1 MLPLGEFCRAHGI
14 RGEIKLSTNLPPK
27 FFSEVSVVFYGGKEY
42 VVESLRAVNGGAL
55 IKLQGIDTPEAANA
69 LRGAAYLP
77 DSSKPEL
84 DRDEFFWDD
93 VIGLKCVLTDGKEI
107 GKVFDV
113 SLTAPTP
120 VISVRRSSGVSGVS
134 SVSGGSCG
142 SRKATSQDILFPAIK
157 GLIKDVSLGDGIF
170 LLDAETFSR
179 VAVYED

>member
-1 MLPLGEFCRAHGI
+1 M
-14 RGEIKLSTNLPPK
+14 
-27 FFSEVSVVFYGGKEY
+27 FYGGKEY

-77 DSSKPEL
+77 DSAKPEL

-113 SLTAPTP
+113 SLTALTS
-120 VISVRRSSGVSGVS
+120 VISVRRSSGVSDGT
-134 SVSGGSCG
+134 GG

-157 GLIKDVSLGDGIF
+157 GLIKDVSLGDGIL

>member
-1 MLPLGEFCRAHGI
+1 M
-14 RGEIKLSTNLPPK
+14 
-27 FFSEVSVVFYGGKEY
+27 FYGGKEY

-107 GKVFDV
+107 GKVFEV

-120 VISVRRSSGVSGVS
+120 VISVRRSSGVSGGT
-134 SVSGGSCG
+134 GGS
-142 SRKATSQDILFPAIK
+142 SKATSQDILFPAIK

>member
-1 MLPLGEFCRAHGI
+1 M
-14 RGEIKLSTNLPPK
+14 
-27 FFSEVSVVFYGGKEY
+27 FYGGKEY

-77 DSSKPEL
+77 DSAKPEL

-120 VISVRRSSGVSGVS
+120 VISVRRSSGVSG
-134 SVSGGSCG
+134 GTGG

-157 GLIKDVSLGDGIF
+157 GLIKDVSLGDGIL
-170 LLDAETFSR
+170 LLDAETFSM

>member
-1 MLPLGEFCRAHGI
+1 M
-14 RGEIKLSTNLPPK
+14 
-27 FFSEVSVVFYGGKEY
+27 FYGGKEY

-77 DSSKPEL
+77 DSAKPEL

-120 VISVRRSSGVSGVS
+120 VISVRRSSGVSG
-134 SVSGGSCG
+134 GTGG

-157 GLIKDVSLGDGIF
+157 GLIKDVSLGDGIL
-170 LLDAETFSR
+170 LLDAETFNR

>member
-1 MLPLGEFCRAHGI
+1 M
-14 RGEIKLSTNLPPK
+14 
-27 FFSEVSVVFYGGKEY
+27 FYGDKEY

-120 VISVRRSSGVSGVS
+120 VISVRRSSGVSG
-134 SVSGGSCG
+134 GSCG

-157 GLIKDVSLGDGIF
+157 GLIKDVSLGDGIL

>member
-1 MLPLGEFCRAHGI
+1 M
-14 RGEIKLSTNLPPK
+14 
-27 FFSEVSVVFYGGKEY
+27 FYGGKEY

-120 VISVRRSSGVSGVS
+120 VISVRRSSGVSGVF
-134 SVSGGSCG
+134 GG

-157 GLIKDVSLGDGIF
+157 GLIKDVSLGDGIL

>member
-1 MLPLGEFCRAHGI
+1 M
-14 RGEIKLSTNLPPK
+14 
-27 FFSEVSVVFYGGKEY
+27 FYGGKEY

-120 VISVRRSSGVSGVS
+120 VISVRRSSGVSGS
-134 SVSGGSCG
+134 TGG

-157 GLIKDVSLGDGIF
+157 GLIKDVSLGDGIL
-170 LLDAETFSR
+170 LLDAEKFSR

>member
-1 MLPLGEFCRAHGI
+1 M
-14 RGEIKLSTNLPPK
+14 
-27 FFSEVSVVFYGGKEY
+27 FYGGKEY

-120 VISVRRSSGVSGVS
+120 VISVRRSSGVSGG
-134 SVSGGSCG
+134 SGG

>member
-1 MLPLGEFCRAHGI
+1 M
-14 RGEIKLSTNLPPK
+14 
-27 FFSEVSVVFYGGKEY
+27 FYGGKEY

-120 VISVRRSSGVSGVS
+120 VISVRRGSGAFG
-134 SVSGGSCG
+134 G

-157 GLIKDVSLGDGIF
+157 GLIKDVSLGDGIL

>member
-1 MLPLGEFCRAHGI
+1 M
-14 RGEIKLSTNLPPK
+14 
-27 FFSEVSVVFYGGKEY
+27 FYGGKEY

-77 DSSKPEL
+77 DSAKPEL

-120 VISVRRSSGVSGVS
+120 VISVRRSSGVSG
-134 SVSGGSCG
+134 GSCG

-157 GLIKDVSLGDGIF
+157 GLIKDVSLGDGIL

>member
-77 DSSKPEL
+77 DSAKPEL

-107 GKVFDV
+107 GKVFEV

-120 VISVRRSSGVSGVS
+120 VISVRRSSG
-134 SVSGGSCG
+134 VSGGSCG

>member
-1 MLPLGEFCRAHGI
+1 M
-14 RGEIKLSTNLPPK
+14 
-27 FFSEVSVVFYGGKEY
+27 FYGGKEY

-77 DSSKPEL
+77 DSAKPEL

-120 VISVRRSSGVSGVS
+120 VISVRRSSGVSG
-134 SVSGGSCG
+134 GTGG

-157 GLIKDVSLGDGIF
+157 GLIKDVALGDGIL

>member
-1 MLPLGEFCRAHGI
+1 M
-14 RGEIKLSTNLPPK
+14 
-27 FFSEVSVVFYGGKEY
+27 FYDGKEY

-120 VISVRRSSGVSGVS
+120 VISVRRSSGVSG
-134 SVSGGSCG
+134 GTGG
-142 SRKATSQDILFPAIK
+142 SRKATSRDILFPAIK
-157 GLIKDVSLGDGIF
+157 GLIKDVSLGDGIL

>member
-1 MLPLGEFCRAHGI
+1 M
-14 RGEIKLSTNLPPK
+14 
-27 FFSEVSVVFYGGKEY
+27 FYGGKEY

-77 DSSKPEL
+77 DSAKPEL

-120 VISVRRSSGVSGVS
+120 VISVRRSSGGT
-134 SVSGGSCG
+134 GGTGG

>member
-1 MLPLGEFCRAHGI
+1 M
-14 RGEIKLSTNLPPK
+14 
-27 FFSEVSVVFYGGKEY
+27 FYGGKEY

-120 VISVRRSSGVSGVS
+120 VISVRRGSGVSGD
-134 SVSGGSCG
+134 SCS

-157 GLIKDVSLGDGIF
+157 GLIKDVSLGDGIL

>member
-1 MLPLGEFCRAHGI
+1 M
-14 RGEIKLSTNLPPK
+14 
-27 FFSEVSVVFYGGKEY
+27 FYGGKEY

-120 VISVRRSSGVSGVS
+120 VISVRRSSGVSGG
-134 SVSGGSCG
+134 SGGSH
-142 SRKATSQDILFPAIK
+142 KATSQDILFPAIK
-157 GLIKDVSLGDGIF
+157 GLIKDVSLGDGIL

>member
-77 DSSKPEL
+77 DSAKPEL

-93 VIGLKCVLTDGKEI
+93 VIGLNCVLTDGKEI
-107 GKVFDV
+107 GKVFEV

-120 VISVRRSSGVSGVS
+120 VISVRRSSGVP
-134 SVSGGSCG
+134 GGTGG

>member
-1 MLPLGEFCRAHGI
+1 M
-14 RGEIKLSTNLPPK
+14 
-27 FFSEVSVVFYGGKEY
+27 FYGGKEY

-77 DSSKPEL
+77 DSAKPEL

-120 VISVRRSSGVSGVS
+120 VISVRRSSSAFG
-134 SVSGGSCG
+134 G

-157 GLIKDVSLGDGIF
+157 GLIKDVSLGDGIL

>member
-1 MLPLGEFCRAHGI
+1 M
-14 RGEIKLSTNLPPK
+14 
-27 FFSEVSVVFYGGKEY
+27 FYGGKEY

-77 DSSKPEL
+77 DSAKPEL

-120 VISVRRSSGVSGVS
+120 VISVRRSSGVSG
-134 SVSGGSCG
+134 GTGG
-142 SRKATSQDILFPAIK
+142 SRKATSRDILFPAIK
-157 GLIKDVSLGDGIF
+157 GLIKDVSLGDEIL

>member
-1 MLPLGEFCRAHGI
+1 M
-14 RGEIKLSTNLPPK
+14 
-27 FFSEVSVVFYGGKEY
+27 FYGGKEY

-120 VISVRRSSGVSGVS
+120 VISVRRSSGAFG
-134 SVSGGSCG
+134 G

>member
-1 MLPLGEFCRAHGI
+1 M
-14 RGEIKLSTNLPPK
+14 
-27 FFSEVSVVFYGGKEY
+27 FYGGKEY

-77 DSSKPEL
+77 DSAKPEL

-120 VISVRRSSGVSGVS
+120 VISVRRSSGVSG
-134 SVSGGSCG
+134 GTGG

>member
-1 MLPLGEFCRAHGI
+1 M
-14 RGEIKLSTNLPPK
+14 
-27 FFSEVSVVFYGGKEY
+27 FYGGKEY

-55 IKLQGIDTPEAANA
+55 IKLQGIDTPEAANT

-134 SVSGGSCG
+134 GVSSVSGGSCG
-142 SRKATSQDILFPAIK
+142 SRKTTSQDILFPAIK
-157 GLIKDVSLGDGIF
+157 GLIKDVSLGDGIL

>member
-1 MLPLGEFCRAHGI
+1 M
-14 RGEIKLSTNLPPK
+14 
-27 FFSEVSVVFYGGKEY
+27 FYGGKEY

-77 DSSKPEL
+77 DSAKPEL

-107 GKVFDV
+107 GKVFEV

-120 VISVRRSSGVSGVS
+120 VISVRRSSGVSGG
-134 SVSGGSCG
+134 SGG

-157 GLIKDVSLGDGIF
+157 GLIKDVSLGDGIL

>member
-1 MLPLGEFCRAHGI
+1 M
-14 RGEIKLSTNLPPK
+14 
-27 FFSEVSVVFYGGKEY
+27 FYGGKEY

-77 DSSKPEL
+77 DSAKPEL

-107 GKVFDV
+107 GKVFEV

-120 VISVRRSSGVSGVS
+120 VISVRRSSGVSG
-134 SVSGGSCG
+134 GTGG
-142 SRKATSQDILFPAIK
+142 SRKATSRDILFPAIK
-157 GLIKDVSLGDGIF
+157 GLIKDVSLGDGIL
-170 LLDAETFSR
+170 LLDAETFSM

>member
-1 MLPLGEFCRAHGI
+1 M
-14 RGEIKLSTNLPPK
+14 
-27 FFSEVSVVFYGGKEY
+27 FYGGKEY

-113 SLTAPTP
+113 SLTAPTS
-120 VISVRRSSGVSGVS
+120 VISVRRSSGVSG
-134 SVSGGSCG
+134 GTGG

-157 GLIKDVSLGDGIF
+157 GLIKDVSLGDGIL

>member
-1 MLPLGEFCRAHGI
+1 M
-14 RGEIKLSTNLPPK
+14 
-27 FFSEVSVVFYGGKEY
+27 FYGGKEY

-77 DSSKPEL
+77 DSAKPEL

-120 VISVRRSSGVSGVS
+120 VISVRRSSGVSGG
-134 SVSGGSCG
+134 SGG

-157 GLIKDVSLGDGIF
+157 GLIKDVSLGDGIL

>member
-1 MLPLGEFCRAHGI
+1 M
-14 RGEIKLSTNLPPK
+14 
-27 FFSEVSVVFYGGKEY
+27 FYGGKEY

-77 DSSKPEL
+77 DSAKPEL

-120 VISVRRSSGVSGVS
+120 VISARRSSGVSG
-134 SVSGGSCG
+134 GTGG

-157 GLIKDVSLGDGIF
+157 GLIKDVSLGDGIL

>member
-1 MLPLGEFCRAHGI
+1 M
-14 RGEIKLSTNLPPK
+14 
-27 FFSEVSVVFYGGKEY
+27 FYGGKEY

-120 VISVRRSSGVSGVS
+120 VISVRRSSGVSG
-134 SVSGGSCG
+134 GSCG

-157 GLIKDVSLGDGIF
+157 GLIKDVSLGDGIL

>member
-1 MLPLGEFCRAHGI
+1 M
-14 RGEIKLSTNLPPK
+14 
-27 FFSEVSVVFYGGKEY
+27 FYGGKEY

-107 GKVFDV
+107 GKVFEV

-120 VISVRRSSGVSGVS
+120 VISVRRSSGVSG
-134 SVSGGSCG
+134 GTGG

-157 GLIKDVSLGDGIF
+157 GLIKDVALGDGIL

>member
-1 MLPLGEFCRAHGI
+1 M
-14 RGEIKLSTNLPPK
+14 
-27 FFSEVSVVFYGGKEY
+27 FYGGKEY

-77 DSSKPEL
+77 DSAKPEL

-120 VISVRRSSGVSGVS
+120 VISVRRSSGVSGAF
-134 SVSGGSCG
+134 GG

>member
-1 MLPLGEFCRAHGI
+1 M
-14 RGEIKLSTNLPPK
+14 
-27 FFSEVSVVFYGGKEY
+27 FYGGKEY

-77 DSSKPEL
+77 DSAKPEL

-120 VISVRRSSGVSGVS
+120 VISVRRSSGVS
-134 SVSGGSCG
+134 SVSGGSGG

-157 GLIKDVSLGDGIF
+157 GLIKDVSLGDGIL

>member
-120 VISVRRSSGVSGVS
+120 VISVRRGSG
-134 SVSGGSCG
+134 VSGGSCG
-142 SRKATSQDILFPAIK
+142 SRNATSQDILFPAIK
-157 GLIKDVSLGDGIF
+157 GLIKDVSLGDGIL

>member
-77 DSSKPEL
+77 DSAKPEL

-120 VISVRRSSGVSGVS
+120 VISVRRSSGVSGG
-134 SVSGGSCG
+134 SGG

>member
-1 MLPLGEFCRAHGI
+1 M
-14 RGEIKLSTNLPPK
+14 
-27 FFSEVSVVFYGGKEY
+27 FYGGKEY

-77 DSSKPEL
+77 DSAKPEL

-107 GKVFDV
+107 GKVFEV

-120 VISVRRSSGVSGVS
+120 VISVRRSSG
-134 SVSGGSCG
+134 VSGGSCG

>member
-77 DSSKPEL
+77 DSAKPEL

-93 VIGLKCVLTDGKEI
+93 VIGLKCVLTDGKKI
-107 GKVFDV
+107 GKVFEV

-120 VISVRRSSGVSGVS
+120 VISVRRSSGVSG
-134 SVSGGSCG
+134 GTGG

-157 GLIKDVSLGDGIF
+157 GLIKDVSLGDGIL

>member
-1 MLPLGEFCRAHGI
+1 M
-14 RGEIKLSTNLPPK
+14 
-27 FFSEVSVVFYGGKEY
+27 FYGGKEY

-107 GKVFDV
+107 GKVFEV

-120 VISVRRSSGVSGVS
+120 VISVRRSSGVSG
-134 SVSGGSCG
+134 GTGG

-157 GLIKDVSLGDGIF
+157 GLIKDVSLGDGIL
-170 LLDAETFSR
+170 LLDAETFSK

>member
-1 MLPLGEFCRAHGI
+1 M
-14 RGEIKLSTNLPPK
+14 
-27 FFSEVSVVFYGGKEY
+27 FYGGKEY

-107 GKVFDV
+107 GKVFDI

-120 VISVRRSSGVSGVS
+120 VISVRRSSGI
-134 SVSGGSCG
+134 SGGSCG

-157 GLIKDVSLGDGIF
+157 GLIKDVSLGDGIL

>member
-77 DSSKPEL
+77 DSAKPEL

-120 VISVRRSSGVSGVS
+120 VISVRRSSGVSG
-134 SVSGGSCG
+134 GTGG

>member
-1 MLPLGEFCRAHGI
+1 M
-14 RGEIKLSTNLPPK
+14 
-27 FFSEVSVVFYGGKEY
+27 FYGGKEY

-55 IKLQGIDTPEAANA
+55 IKLQGIDTLEAANA

-107 GKVFDV
+107 GKVFEV

-142 SRKATSQDILFPAIK
+142 SRKATSRDILFPAIK
-157 GLIKDVSLGDGIF
+157 GLIKDVSLGDGIL

>member
-77 DSSKPEL
+77 DSAKPEL

-134 SVSGGSCG
+134 GGSGG

-157 GLIKDVSLGDGIF
+157 GLIKDVSLGDGIL